1 MNTLTLS
8 VLLEYLYEK
17 FLVTFI
23 LCLIGASAREMMAT
37 VRLHKIHIERM
48 MISVVVSSATMC
60 AILDYIELHF
70 SIYVF
75 VCIVIGLWSKSVLN
89 LLMNSKF
96 VLRILSSVT
105 GSMKDPI
112 SKAATEIM
120 TEELEKDDT
129 ETKDKKKNTSEDE
142 NEKDRKDDS

>member
-8 VLLEYLYEK
+8 VLLEYIYDK

-23 LCLIGASAREMMAT
+23 LCLIGASAREIMNT
-37 VRLHKIHIERM
+37 VKLHKIHIERM
-48 MISVVVSSATMC
+48 MISVIISSAIMC

-75 VCIVIGLWSKSVLN
+75 VCIFTGLWSKAVLE

-96 VLRILSSVT
+96 VLRILSSIT
-105 GSMKDPI
+105 GTMKDPI
-112 SKAATEIM
+112 SKATTEIM
-120 TEELEKDDT
+120 SEELKKSST
-129 ETKDKKKNTSEDE
+129 ETKEKNKDTSD
-142 NEKDRKDDS
+142 NSEKDRKDDS